1 MMKKFCFALSSI
13 FILPHI
19 VFYLL
24 MKSKTGGVITMDI
37 KRWLSIKSKDY
48 NSFIGL
54 IYLIL
59 RYPEFRSLFYHR
71 IGKMRSLICKYLP
84 GRTNLYFHTPS
95 IFIGG
100 GFYVGHGWGTVINA
114 SKIGENCGVGQNC
127 TIGSRNRKSPILEN
141 GVMVW
146 AHAVVLGDIT
156 IGENSQIGAGSV
168 VVKNVPSNS
177 VVVPSKSCIIRKD
190 NQRCMIYL

>member
-1 MMKKFCFALSSI
+1 MKKICFVLSSI
-13 FILPHI
+13 LIFPHI
-19 VFYLL
+19 IFYMLINHN
-24 MKSKTGGVITMDI
+24 SGGVITMDI
-37 KRWLSIKSKDY
+37 NRWLLIKGKNY
-48 NSFIGL
+48 NCFIGF

-71 IGKMRSLICKYLP
+71 IGKTRSLICKYLP

-114 SKIGENCGVGQNC
+114 SRIGENCGVGQNC
-127 TIGSRNRKSPILEN
+127 TIGSRNKKSPILKN

-146 AHAVVLGDIT
+146 AHAVVLGDIVV
-156 IGENSQIGAGSV
+156 GENSQIGAGSV